1 MELCLQSATKLSI
14 YCIAVRLMTQAEQV
28 IRAAQLEIG
37 KPYQWDGKGP
47 DSFDCSGLTTWAYW
61 HGIGYQIGAGTSGQL
76 LTCRFILAPG
86 KSWLLKDA
94 LPLLQPA
101 DVIFGAQGQHCQLY
115 VSGKATIIEAPATGL
130 LVRMIPTWL
139 GTSIDPIYAVGRWLL
154 ERNMMIGTQGSD
166 VEQWQRMAGAASAPT
181 GVRMAEDGVF
191 GPATQAATEA
201 WQKAHGLQAD
211 GIVGPLTWKALW
223 A

>member
-1 MELCLQSATKLSI
+1 
-14 YCIAVRLMTQAEQV
+14 MTQAAQV

-61 HGIGYQIGAGTSGQL
+61 HGIGMQIGAGTSGQL

-139 GTSIDPIYAVGRWLL
+139 GTSIDPIYAVGRWLP
-154 ERNMMIGTQGSD
+154 ERPLVIGTQGSD
-166 VEQWQRMAGAASAPT
+166 VEQWQRQAGGMTP
-181 GVRMAEDGVF
+181 DGVF
-191 GPATQAATEA
+191 GPKTEAVTEA
-201 WQKAHGLQAD
+201 WQRSHGLQVD
-211 GIVGPLTWKALW
+211 GIVGPLTWSKLW